1 MEKGCEI
8 MSENSR
14 KVEVMEIPFV
24 NKTKKKFL
32 EEDIYP
38 RLDNEKQTFIVTANP
53 EIVMKTRED
62 AEFKKI
68 VQSADYTVPD
78 GIGII
83 MAAKILKTPLTERIA
98 GYDVSL
104 DLLQYANK
112 SGLSCYF
119 LGASE
124 AVNKKAVHNVKEQF
138 PNLTI
143 AGNHHGFFDLKDKE
157 LAESISETNPDII
170 FVATGFPRQ
179 EKWISTYK
187 HLFEKGLFIGV
198 GGTFDGLAGEVKR
211 APDIWVKLNLEWL
224 YRFINQPTRFTR
236 ILKLFEFIVRI
247 IFRK

>member
-8 MSENSR
+8 MIENSR
-14 KVEVMEIPFV
+14 SVKVMEISFV
-24 NKTKKKFL
+24 NKSKQQFL

-38 RLDNEKQTFIVTANP
+38 RLDDDKQTFIVTANP

-62 AEFKKI
+62 EEFKRI
-68 VQSADYTVPD
+68 VQSADFTVPD
-78 GIGII
+78 GIGIV

-98 GYDVSL
+98 GYDLSL
-104 DLLQYANK
+104 DLLQYANDT
-112 SGLSCYF
+112 GLSCYF

-124 AVNKKAVHNVKEQF
+124 EVNKKAVYNVQEQF

-143 AGNHHGFFDLKDKE
+143 AGNHHGFFDLDDKDM
-157 LAESISETNPDII
+157 AESISKTNPDII